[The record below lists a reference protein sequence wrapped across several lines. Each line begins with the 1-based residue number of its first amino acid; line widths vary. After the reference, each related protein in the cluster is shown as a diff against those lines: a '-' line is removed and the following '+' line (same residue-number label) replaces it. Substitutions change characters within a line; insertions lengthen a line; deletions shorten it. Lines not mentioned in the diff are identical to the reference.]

1 MRAPMSCAHFTTGV
15 PCTAA
20 HCTPHATRIPAYTH
34 HRPHLFGWRL
44 HSKHHWCTSPCT
56 AAHCTSHATR
66 NPACAHHITS
76 TSTRHT
82 QSCMRSPHY
91 LNKHTPHALVLALTT
106 GLTCLDGGCCG
117 GIAEGWVTPCLLA
130 LRCADASS
138 SNCAK
143 SSSPSSSSMLCVCI
157 ILSRK

>member
-1 MRAPMSCAHFTTGV
+1 MSCAHFTTGV

-106 GLTCLDGGCCG
+106 ITQQAHATRNSACAHHNNSTSTRHTHSCLHS
-117 GIAEGWVTPCLLA
+117 PQ
-130 LRCADASS
+130 ASPVWME
-138 SNCAK
+138 AAAVE
-143 SSSPSSSSMLCVCI
+143 LQ
-157 ILSRK
+157 RAG